1 MRRLSSLFSSF
12 WTTKKESS
20 TTEPSDGHLD
30 ISFEPVYTNNN
41 NNNSQG
47 AILRSNKNLQLSPQE
62 QELVEFSEKIVDLVF
77 VCDNTGSMSGEINV
91 AKDTIQT
98 IITSLHDHFKSD
110 LRFSA
115 VSYRDHSDDYAVK
128 EFPFTRNV
136 QVAKSYIQEMFAEGG
151 GDYPEA
157 LVSALKVV
165 SEMPFNK
172 KGKKIVIWIA
182 DAPPHGMGASGDSYP
197 EGCKDENNQ
206 VIDWIK
212 LGDYLME
219 KGCVF
224 YTLICERSQ
233 NDQQLTLFMDYLAT
247 KTHGKCLLLTNAN
260 KVPNIIIN
268 GCIEDDE
275 MDKLIAEKIKEIGEE
290 RAKQMKEE
298 ELAEQL
304 QKLTENHKV
313 QQVQTYEVISSNTKQ
328 LLECDSL
335 SKVDRNL
342 YCNASNSVKKSGVS
356 RTDETQFNYGEVLCE
371 APSYSQVYKACKR
384 WK

>member
-1 MRRLSSLFSSF
+1 MSFLNNIFSRSSRTNVSQQLPA
-12 WTTKKESS
+12 TTR
-20 TTEPSDGHLD
+20 
-30 ISFEPVYTNNN
+30 
-41 NNNSQG
+41 G
-47 AILRSNKNLQLSPQE
+47 AILKAQHPALTPQE
-62 QELVEFSEKIVDLVF
+62 QELVDFSEKIVDLVF

-128 EFPFTRNV
+128 ECPFTRDV
-136 QVAKSYIQEMFAEGG
+136 SVAKSYINEMFAQGG

-157 LVSALKVV
+157 LGSALKVV

-212 LGDYLME
+212 LGDFLME

-224 YTLICERSQ
+224 YTLVCERSQ
-233 NDQQLTLFMDYLAT
+233 HDKQLTLFMDYLAT
-247 KTHGKCLLLTNAN
+247 KTNGKCLLLTNAN
-260 KVPNIIIN
+260 KVPNLIIN

-275 MDKLIAEKIKEIGEE
+275 MDKLIAEKIKELGEDRVKE
-290 RAKQMKEE
+290 MKQE
-298 ELAEQL
+298 ELLEQIN
-304 QKLTENHKV
+304 KLTENAKV
-313 QQVQTYEVISSNTKQ
+313 QQIQTYELQSDQTK
-328 LLECDSL
+328 LLMQCDSL
-335 SKVDRNL
+335 SKVSSDVYRQ
-342 YCNASNSVKKSGVS
+342 ASNCVNMAGNTDASTFSYGSVAYSKPSVSQVKK
-356 RTDETQFNYGEVLCE
+356 
-371 APSYSQVYKACKR
+371 ACQRNVVTKR
-384 WK
+384 

>member
-1 MRRLSSLFSSF
+1 MSSF
-12 WTTKKESS
+12 RNIFSKSSSSSPRNTSLPITRQQLPTTRGSIIKAQHP
-20 TTEPSDGHLD
+20 T
-30 ISFEPVYTNNN
+30 
-41 NNNSQG
+41 
-47 AILRSNKNLQLSPQE
+47 LSPQE
-62 QELVEFSEKIVDLVF
+62 QELVDFSEKIVDLVF

-128 EFPFTRNV
+128 EFPFTRDV
-136 QVAKSYIQEMFAEGG
+136 QVAKLYVHEMFASGG

-157 LVSALKVV
+157 LASALKVV

-172 KGKKIVIWIA
+172 KGKKIVVWIA

-224 YTLICERSQ
+224 YTLVCERSQ
-233 NDQQLTLFMDYLAT
+233 HDKQLTLFLDFLAT
-247 KTHGKCLLLTNAN
+247 KTNGKCLLLTNAN
-260 KVPNIIIN
+260 KVPNLIIN

-275 MDKLIAEKIKEIGEE
+275 MDKLIAEKIKELGEDRVKE
-290 RAKQMKEE
+290 MKQE
-298 ELAEQL
+298 ELIEQIN
-304 QKLTENHKV
+304 KLTENAKV
-313 QQVQTYEVISSNTKQ
+313 QQVQTYELQSDQTK
-328 LLECDSL
+328 LLMQCDSL
-335 SKVDRNL
+335 SKVSTDVYRK
-342 YCNASNSVKKSGVS
+342 ASNCVNMAGNSDVSSFSYGSVAYCK
-356 RTDETQFNYGEVLCE
+356 
-371 APSYSQVYKACKR
+371 PSISQVAKACQRNVISK
-384 WK
+384 KQ